1 MVAQVSVSTTE
12 WVVDEDMP
20 GSLASRT
27 DEEPEEEVAEE
38 GSSACAMLAIGSI
51 LDRQTEEVVQVEGE
65 GSCHAVE
72 LMASGA
78 GEAEGLCETG
88 LVAITEAEVECIV
101 VVVP

>member
-1 MVAQVSVSTTE
+1 MAAQGSVSTTE
-12 WVVDEDMP
+12 WVVDEDIP

-27 DEEPEEEVAEE
+27 DEEPEEEAAEE
-38 GSSACAMLAIGSI
+38 GSSACAMLAIDSI
-51 LDRQTEEVVQVEGE
+51 LDKQTEEAVQVEGE

-72 LMASGA
+72 LMASEV

-88 LVAITEAEVECIV
+88 LVAITEAEVEYIA

>member
-1 MVAQVSVSTTE
+1 MAAQVSVSTTE

-27 DEEPEEEVAEE
+27 DEEPEEVAEE
-38 GSSACAMLAIGSI
+38 GSSAYAMLAIDSI
-51 LDRQTEEVVQVEGE
+51 LDKQTEEVVQVEGE
-65 GSCHAVE
+65 GSCHAVG

-88 LVAITEAEVECIV
+88 LVAITEAEVEYIV